1 VAVAEVDAVRSA
13 ILEVVRRL
21 DELEHEHRHKIPDR
35 TVSVV
40 VTDLDLSWSGRFVG
54 GHLVDVAEID
64 PAAAPDAHLRL
75 RMDSDVLLDLVED
88 RLGFAHG
95 WAKGQIRVDARLR
108 DLLELRRF
116 L

>member
-1 VAVAEVDAVRSA
+1 VAEEDAVRAA
-13 ILEVVRRL
+13 IDEVVARL
-21 DELEHEHRHKIPDR
+21 DALEQEHRHKIPDR

-40 VTDLDLSWSGRFVG
+40 VTDLDLAWSGRFAG
-54 GHLVDVAEID
+54 GHLHDVAEID
-64 PAAAPDAHLRL
+64 RAAAPEANLRL
-75 RMDSDVLLDLVED
+75 RMDSDVLIDLVED

>member
-1 VAVAEVDAVRSA
+1 MAEVDAVRAA
-13 ILEVVRRL
+13 IDEVVARL
-21 DELEHEHRHKIPDR
+21 DALEQEHRHKIPDR

-40 VTDLDLSWSGRFVG
+40 ITDHDLAWSGRFAE
-54 GHLVDVAEID
+54 GHLRDVAEID
-64 PAAAPDAHLRL
+64 PAQAREANLRL
-75 RMDSDVLLDLVED
+75 RMDSDVLVDLLED
-88 RLGFAHG
+88 RLNFAHG

>member
-1 VAVAEVDAVRSA
+1 VAEVDAVRAA
-13 ILEVVRRL
+13 IDEVVARL
-21 DELEHEHRHKIPDR
+21 DALEQEHRHKIPDR

-40 VTDLDLSWSGRFVG
+40 ITDHDLAWSGRFVD

-64 PAAAPDAHLRL
+64 LAAAREANLRL
-75 RMDSDVLLDLVED
+75 RMDSDVLIDLLED